1 MLEKKVA
8 LVTGASS
15 GIGYE
20 ITKLLA
26 SKGYTVYAVARRTTP
41 IKPLEEEF
49 PEKVI
54 AVSLDVSDLQQI
66 QDLKTRF
73 TRDLPDSKLHI
84 LYNNAGQSCTFPAV
98 DVDNDKIE
106 QCFKVNVFGPM
117 NLCREMSDF
126 VINARGTIVFTG
138 SLAGIVP
145 FPFGSI
151 YSSTKAAIHQYARVL
166 HVEMKPF
173 GVKVIN
179 AITGGVATNIADT
192 RPLLED
198 SVFNTP
204 EGRHA
209 FETRQNMAKNNKPMS
224 PAVYAKKLVAD
235 VESSSD
241 PVDVYRGAM
250 ATVMSWVMLLV
261 PYNLLEWG
269 LYKKF
274 HLDDLFHKLA
284 ERKKQE

>member
-26 SKGYTVYAVARRTTP
+26 SKGYTVYAAARRTTP

-274 HLDDLFHKLA
+274 YLDDLFHKLS

>member
-26 SKGYTVYAVARRTTP
+26 SKGYTVYAAARRTTP

-54 AVSLDVSDLQQI
+54 AISLDVSDLQQI

-73 TRDLPDSKLHI
+73 ARDLPDSKLHI

-98 DVDNDKIE
+98 DVGNDKIE

-274 HLDDLFHKLA
+274 HLDDLFHKLS

>member
-26 SKGYTVYAVARRTTP
+26 SKGYTVYAAARRTTP